1 MLSNLNLVLFQMM
14 ITEKKMPEADVLYSD
29 VQFTRGKGKASV
41 TSSPPGETTYSEIK
55 VVKTAELPGSQQPA
69 VSNGRSKITTERVAV
84 LVLSA
89 LLAAAVIAL
98 GFTFNENTQ
107 TKETLRKLKDEHAKM
122 KNLTGRSCETK
133 KCNTVQPTCPTHPD
147 VKINDPCMKCD
158 RGWEQHGG
166 KCYYFSNSSAN
177 WEQSRRW
184 CQREGGDLVKI
195 DSREEQIFLVN
206 GVGEKINIIEE
217 KFWIGLTDSK
227 EEGKWF
233 WVDGSPLDTSLSFW
247 ISGEPD
253 NWTGENP
260 DGEDCVRIGEKPG
273 HNDPKIWLDKSC
285 KASQRSICEKHEE
298 NGHYALTCV

>member
-122 KNLTGRSCETK
+122 KNLTGRSCET
-133 KCNTVQPTCPTHPD
+133 NTVQLKCPKDPE
-147 VKINDPCMKCD
+147 VKINQTHIKCD

-166 KCYYFSNSSAN
+166 KCYLFSISSAN

-195 DSREEQIFLVN
+195 DSTEEQIFLVN
-206 GVGEKINIIEE
+206 RVGEEINNTEE

-233 WVDGSPLDTSLSFW
+233 WVDGSPLDTSLTFW
-247 ISGEPD
+247 ASWEPD
-253 NWTGENP
+253 NWKEENP
-260 DGEDCVRIGEKPG
+260 DGEDCVRMGSGKEEDDYLKT
-273 HNDPKIWLDKSC
+273 WWDKSC
-285 KASQRSICEKHEE
+285 KASQRIICEKHEE
-298 NGHYALTCV
+298 NGQ